1 MSGKGMDFWAQ
12 VRRAY
17 EQGEGGFQELAERF
31 GVSQRAVCRH
41 GLSENWKKEEPQ
53 PERTAMRE
61 VTRKLHWAA
70 LREIAR
76 LEEQETD
83 VKTIR
88 DLTALVRELNQLA
101 KSDPE
106 ESGGT
111 LRVQWGE
118 ETEQWS
124 E

>member
-17 EQGEGGFQELAERF
+17 ERGEGSYQELAERF

-41 GLSENWKKEEPQ
+41 GLSEDWKKEEPQ
-53 PERTAMRE
+53 TERTALRE
-61 VTRKLHWAA
+61 VTQKLHWAA

>member
-1 MSGKGMDFWAQ
+1 MQA
-12 VRRAY
+12 RP
-17 EQGEGGFQELAERF
+17 
-31 GVSQRAVCRH
+31 QR
-41 GLSENWKKEEPQ
+41 GLEKEEPQ
-53 PERTAMRE
+53 TERTALRE
-61 VTRKLHWAA
+61 VTQKLHWAA